1 MMPGKMLNSRFSIL
15 GLNMNPDSPMPL
27 ALSQMDIE
35 LLDKESN
42 KCKKEE
48 TMEYLLHLSREPLY
62 LLHRVWPL
70 PIGLGGQYAQSVKQG
85 QEERVLTRFEFWTH
99 TPLHLAVYTCNKIS
113 PPYVSHNKYK
123 IGFRARNGQFKSIL
137 NPHFFEEMKFA
148 QFEELD
154 PIYFQTL
161 RETMGDEAELGD
173 DSQADDEEVQEIGRA
188 SCRERV

>member
-1 MMPGKMLNSRFSIL
+1 MHGGDRFGRGRTHGMMPGKMLNSRFSVL
-15 GLNMNPDSPMPL
+15 ELNMNPDSQMPL
-27 ALSQMDIE
+27 TLSQTDIE

-62 LLHRVWPL
+62 LLHWVWPL

-85 QEERVLTRFEFWTH
+85 REECVLTRFEFWTH

-123 IGFRARNGQFKSIL
+123 IGFCARNGQFKYIL
-137 NPHFFEEMKFA
+137 NPRFFEETKFA
-148 QFEELD
+148 
-154 PIYFQTL
+154 
-161 RETMGDEAELGD
+161 
-173 DSQADDEEVQEIGRA
+173 
-188 SCRERV
+188 